1 VTARLLAAVLFGP
14 VMTAGIAA
22 AQAPMPP
29 PPPAPPP
36 IGTSYTCNG
45 RPDPTGN
52 STLRGTILSLD
63 TGTPVRDAQ
72 VQLGGAG
79 LCNART
85 ATDAYGRYELA
96 NLPAGRIYL
105 SVAKA
110 GYVTTSYGQRRP
122 FEAQRSIELLPAQTA
137 DNIDVALPRAGVIV
151 VRVTDEFGEPMSG
164 VRVQAERAQFNDGR
178 RQLLAEV
185 HLDALTDD
193 RGELRLY
200 GLPAGEYYVN
210 AMGSNPAPIPMPIAA
225 IDRNRMYLPTYF
237 PGTSDA
243 AAAQR
248 VVVQAGREQSV
259 TFPLTV
265 GRLARVSG
273 TVVDPAGSSP
283 NAQVMVS
290 AAGSGITFSRRASAQ
305 PSGVFSLTDVLP
317 GLYTLSAVVRAGGSG
332 EIGQVAALPLTVS
345 GDDISGV
352 ALTLHRTG
360 TLRGRFVY
368 ETPPP
373 AGFSPVGS
381 LRFSFSPVSSSEITV
396 PVNVGSPNSSWQ
408 SDSTFAFTG
417 LTNRV
422 LPRLSPNSG
431 WFLKAVRLGGR
442 DVTDLPFDFT
452 NGADVN
458 DVEVVVT
465 QKSSQIGGM
474 VQDDKGAVSEYTA
487 LLFPDNRDLWV
498 WPSRF
503 IVASRADQRGRF
515 NLSGLPAGQYLI
527 VALDYL
533 EQGREFDPDLLAR
546 LRDQAT
552 SITLGE
558 GETKDVTLILFKN

>member
-14 VMTAGIAA
+14 VITAGIAA

-29 PPPAPPP
+29 PPPPPPP

-63 TGTPVRDAQ
+63 TGAPVRDAQ

-137 DNIDVALPRAGVIV
+137 YNIDVALPRAGVIV
-151 VRVTDEFGEPMSG
+151 ARVTDEFGEPMSG
-164 VRVQAERAQFNDGR
+164 VRVQAERLQFNDGH
-178 RQLLAEV
+178 RQLLREV

-200 GLPAGEYYVN
+200 GLAAGEYYVN
-210 AMGSNPAPIPMPIAA
+210 AVGNNPAPIPLPIGA
-225 IDRNRMYLPTYF
+225 IDRDRVYLPTYF

-243 AAAQR
+243 AGAQR

-273 TVVDPAGSSP
+273 IVVDPAGLLP
-283 NAQVMVS
+283 NAQVMAS
-290 AAGSGITFSRRASAQ
+290 QLGSGITFSRRATAQ
-305 PSGVFSLTDVLP
+305 PNGAFSLPDVLP
-317 GLYTLSAVVRAGGSG
+317 GSYLLAAVRRASGSG
-332 EIGQVAALPLTVS
+332 EIGEVAAVPLTIS
-345 GDDISGV
+345 GDDVSGV
-352 ALTLHRTG
+352 ELVLHRTG

-368 ETPPP
+368 DTPPP
-373 AGFSPVGS
+373 PGFSPGS

-396 PVNVGSPNSSWQ
+396 PMNVFSPTSNWQ
-408 SDSTFAFTG
+408 PDSTFAFAG
-417 LTNRV
+417 LTNRMR
-422 LPRLSPNSG
+422 PRLSPTGG
-431 WFLKAVRLGGR
+431 WFLKAVRVGGR
-442 DVTDLPFDFT
+442 DVTDVPFDFT

-465 QKSSQIGGM
+465 QKSSQIGGT
-474 VQDDKGAVSEYTA
+474 VQDDRGPASDYAA
-487 LLFPDNRDLWV
+487 LVFPENRELWV

-503 IVASRADQRGRF
+503 IATARADQQGRF
-515 NLSGLPAGQYLI
+515 KIAGLPPGQYVI
-527 VALDYL
+527 AAVDYL
-533 EQGREFDPDLLAR
+533 EQGSEYDPDLLLR
-546 LRDQAT
+546 LKEKGT
-552 SITLGE
+552 PVVLGE
-558 GETKDVTLILFKN
+558 GESKEISLMLTAR